1 MQTLSSK
8 TLRFF
13 VLVSL
18 LLIVGG
24 LFFLGRWFIS
34 DREDEGHYANRETEA
49 TFVNL
54 VNEPL
59 ALVKAGETP
68 GDTSVVADFDASGTW
83 LAAGNY
89 YLVSMVNESPACY
102 PIPLTG
108 YRSGPDADGKFAV
121 TVRPL
126 PQEFPPLLS
135 SNELPYRYIPSGSF
149 LIGDRLNP
157 REPHYVWLTGYFV
170 APFEVTN
177 AEFRR
182 FVEAT
187 DGYGDDQNWTD
198 FGRQWKVGNPV
209 RATSTLSTKDVDLAR
224 FGQPDQPVT
233 WVSWYEANAY
243 CRWLART
250 VGKGRWLFSLPADAE
265 WEKAARGPENFDY
278 SHGMTLSD
286 AAIKLYNWKKN
297 PIDPEPVVGIAA
309 SIRRYSPNRYGLYH
323 MTGNV
328 AEWGQSEYRPYD
340 RTTPYVDDDRNHDE
354 GNARRSARGGS
365 WYSATN
371 ASLYI
376 PYRDAFQPGHRT
388 QELGFRVVARLLP

>member
-1 MQTLSSK
+1 METLSSK
-8 TLRFF
+8 AIRFF
-13 VLVSL
+13 VLVGL
-18 LLIVGG
+18 LLLAGVVF
-24 LFFLGRWFIS
+24 LLGRWFVS
-34 DREDEGHYANRETEA
+34 DRQDEEHYASQQTETA
-49 TFVNL
+49 VVDLAKNSFV
-54 VNEPL
+54 V
-59 ALVKAGETP
+59 VKAGETP
-68 GDTSVVADFDASGTW
+68 ADTSVITDFDASGTW
-83 LAAGNY
+83 LVAGNY
-89 YLVSMVNESPACY
+89 YLVSLTDGSPAYY
-102 PIPLTG
+102 PIPLVG
-108 YRSGPDADGKFAV
+108 YRSGPDADGKYTV
-121 TVRPL
+121 TLRPL
-126 PQEFPPLLS
+126 PQEYPPLLS
-135 SNELPYRYIPSGSF
+135 ANVLPSRYIPSGSF

-187 DGYGDDQNWTD
+187 DGYGDDQNWTE
-198 FGRQWKVGNPV
+198 FGRRWKAENSL
-209 RATSTLSTKDVDLAR
+209 RATSTLPEKDVDWGR

-243 CRWLART
+243 CHWLTRT
-250 VGKGRWLFSLPADAE
+250 VGRGRWQFSLPTDAE

-297 PIDPEPVVGIAA
+297 PIDPEPVIGVAA
-309 SIRRYSPNRYGLYH
+309 SIRRFSPNRYGLYH

-328 AEWGQSEYRPYD
+328 AEWAQSEYRSYD
-340 RTTPYVDDDRNHDE
+340 RTMPYVDDDRNHDE

-376 PYRDAFQPGHRT
+376 PYRDAFQSGHRT

>member
-8 TLRFF
+8 TLRFS
-13 VLVSL
+13 LVVGL
-18 LLIVGG
+18 LLILGG
-24 LFFLGRWFIS
+24 LFFLVRWFIS
-34 DREDEGHYANRETEA
+34 VREDEEHYANQQTETA
-49 TFVNL
+49 VVNL
-54 VNEPL
+54 AKSPFVV
-59 ALVKAGETP
+59 VKAGGTP
-68 GDTSVVADFDASGTW
+68 GDTSVVTGFEASGTW

-89 YLVSMVNESPACY
+89 YLLAMANGSPAYY
-102 PIPLTG
+102 PIPLGG
-108 YRSGPDADGKFAV
+108 YRSGPDADGRFTV

-135 SNELPYRYIPSGSF
+135 SNAPPYRYIPSGSF

-187 DGYGDDQNWTD
+187 DGYGDDQNWTE
-198 FGRQWKVGNPV
+198 FGKEWKMENPA
-209 RATSTLSTKDVDLAR
+209 RATSTLPEKDVDWVR

-243 CRWLART
+243 CRWLTRS
-250 VGKGRWLFSLPADAE
+250 VGKGRWQFSLPTDAE

-297 PIDPEPVVGIAA
+297 PIDPEPLLGTAA
-309 SIRRYSPNRYGLYH
+309 SISRFSPNRHGLYH

-328 AEWGQSEYRPYD
+328 AEWAQSEYRSYD
-340 RTTPYVDDDRNHDE
+340 RTTPYVDDDRNHDR
-354 GNARRSARGGS
+354 GNSRRSARGGS